1 MRPGV
6 ARLCYTSE
14 MDSTETGPII
24 NVENLTKNYGDLLAV
39 DHISFSVQRG
49 EIFALLGPNGAGK
62 TTTIKMLITLLKPT
76 SGEGTIAGHDFA
88 THPADVRR
96 SIGYVPQLI
105 SVDGTLTAYENLML
119 MARLYDIPAKE
130 RKKRVEAALSFLKLD
145 RYARSL
151 VRTFSGGM
159 IRKLEVGQAIL
170 HRPQVLFLDEPTSG
184 LDPVARQSV
193 WEKLMELRDKYET
206 TVFFTTHNM
215 EEADEV
221 SSRVA
226 IMDHGRLAVA
236 GTARELKEK
245 VGPGTT
251 LEDAFIFFTGGTL
264 EDGAPA
270 RFSDIRRQRRNE
282 RKLG

>member
-1 MRPGV
+1 MNP
-6 ARLCYTSE
+6 SE
-14 MDSTETGPII
+14 MEPII
-24 NVENLTKNYGDLLAV
+24 IAENLTKHFGDLVAV
-39 DHISFSVQRG
+39 DHISFSVNKG

-76 SGEGTIAGHDFA
+76 SGEGIIAGHNVV
-88 THPADVRR
+88 THPAEVRR

-119 MARLYDIPAKE
+119 MARLYDVPANE
-130 RKKRVEAALSFLKLD
+130 RKDRVEAALLFLKLEK
-145 RYARSL
+145 YARSL

-184 LDPVARQSV
+184 LDPVAKQNV
-193 WEKLMELRDKYET
+193 WENLMELKDKYET

-226 IMDHGRLAVA
+226 IMNRGRLAVI
-236 GTARELKEK
+236 GTAKELKEK
-245 VGPGTT
+245 AGQGKT
-251 LEDAFIFFTGGTL
+251 LEDAFIFFTGDVL
-264 EDGAPA
+264 EDNTPA
-270 RFSDIRRQRRNE
+270 RFGDIRRQRQNE